1 VYARACVGGD
11 AGPRAA
17 AGVATLNA
25 ERDAASGRQVH
36 RDLVTRAE
44 ALARAG
50 VPFVAATV
58 VRAQRPTSA
67 RAGDTA
73 LVREDGVIE
82 GFVGGTCAESS
93 LRVHALEALASGE
106 PLLLRIR
113 PGEPG
118 TTVEE
123 GAVTVVNP
131 CLSGGAIEIFL
142 EPRLPAPRVLVVGD
156 TPVARALEELGGPL
170 GFNMEVVPG
179 DEVIPSDSVTAL
191 IVASHGRGEEPALEA
206 ALRAGVAYVGLV
218 ASATRGAAVVAS
230 LDVDD
235 TLRARVHT
243 PAGLEIGARSAPEIA
258 LSILAELVAE
268 RSAARPATPVAV
280 APTINKHIDP
290 VCGMTVVASAA
301 TPQLSHG
308 GETVY
313 FCGEA
318 CRSEFANNAD
328 RYVAAL

>member
-1 VYARACVGGD
+1 VGGD

-17 AGVATLNA
+17 AGIATLNA
-25 ERDAASGRQVH
+25 ERDAASGRQV
-36 RDLVTRAE
+36 RQDLVTRAVE
-44 ALARAG
+44 LARAG

-73 LVREDGVIE
+73 LVMEDGVIE

-93 LRVHALEALASGE
+93 LRVHALETLVSGE

-131 CLSGGAIEIFL
+131 CLSGGAIEIYL

-156 TPVARALEELGGPL
+156 TSVARALQELGAPL
-170 GFNMEVVPG
+170 GFSMEIVPG
-179 DEVIPSDSVTAL
+179 EQVTPDGNVAAL

-218 ASATRGAAVVAS
+218 ASATRGAAVVAT
-230 LDVDD
+230 LEVDEA
-235 TLRARVHT
+235 LRGRVHT
-243 PAGLEIGARSAPEIA
+243 PAGLQIGARSAPEIA
-258 LSILAELVAE
+258 LSILAELVAD
-268 RSAARPATPVAV
+268 RSSARPNSAMAV
-280 APTINKHIDP
+280 APTVARHLDP

-301 TPQLSHG
+301 TPQLEHG
-308 GETVY
+308 GETVF
-313 FCGEA
+313 FCGEG
-318 CRSEFANNAD
+318 CRSEFATNAD